1 MKLSEYII
9 NYSRNENILII
20 VKTYQERDFVR
31 TILLEKIQAIY
42 ILQQKNFSDINFYR
56 NRIRLL
62 NDNIRIFIEKDN
74 DDIFTRVRGYTLD
87 KLFYT
92 TTIRAETLEY
102 LGMCFRNNER
112 FIKRL
117 EV

>member
-20 VKTYQERDFVR
+20 VKTYQERNYVR
-31 TILLEKIQAIY
+31 TILLEKINEIY
-42 ILQQKNFSDINFYR
+42 ISQQKNFKDIDFYIDRIILR
-56 NRIRLL
+56 NNNVRV
-62 NDNIRIFIEKDN
+62 FIERDDN
-74 DDIFTRVRGYTLD
+74 NIFNIVKGYTLD